1 MTNINHTQSNQPSE
15 LQKTE
20 FREIP
25 IAFPESDEA
34 WALEQLRASVRP
46 PLPVPQASLDLLVAA
61 AQGDT
66 GGSQAARNFLF
77 WLAARPDPT
86 GYQGSGGLEL
96 RRMDRYHKGAA
107 LEVLTWWAGPT
118 QSDQPLYDSLS
129 KLA

>member
-1 MTNINHTQSNQPSE
+1 MTNNYPTHSNQPSE
-15 LQKTE
+15 PQKTE
-20 FREIP
+20 SREIFVS
-25 IAFPESDEA
+25 FPDSNDA
-34 WALEQLRASVRP
+34 WALEELRASVRP
-46 PLPVPQASLDLLVAA
+46 PVPVPQTALDLLVAA

-77 WLAARPDPT
+77 WLGARPDPT

-96 RRMDRYHKGAA
+96 RRMDRHHKAAA

>member
-1 MTNINHTQSNQPSE
+1 MTNTYPTHSNQPPE
-15 LQKTE
+15 PQKPE
-20 FREIP
+20 SREIP
-25 IAFPESDEA
+25 VAFPESDEA

-61 AQGDT
+61 AQRDT
-66 GGSQAARNFLF
+66 GGSQAARSFLF
-77 WLAARPDPT
+77 WLAAAPDPT

-96 RRMDRYHKGAA
+96 RRMDRYHKAAA

-129 KLA
+129 KLS